1 MPATSSSSWLSLQQA
16 AEQNGAE
23 IALVKKG
30 VSPYLLDKDLPV
42 IRKLNAI
49 ANEITGQDKA
59 PYTLGGGTY
68 AHRLP
73 NALAFGMDGSL
84 PPEDFPKGRGSA
96 HGLDECVSLDRL
108 QRAMRIYARTL
119 LALNELSW

>member
-1 MPATSSSSWLSLQQA
+1 M
-16 AEQNGAE
+16 
-23 IALVKKG
+23 
-30 VSPYLLDKDLPV
+30 PYLLDKDWPV
-42 IRKLNAI
+42 ITRLNAI
-49 ANEITGQDKA
+49 ANEITGQDRA

-108 QRAMRIYARTL
+108 QRAMKIYARTL
-119 LALNELSW
+119 LALNEMEW